1 MPLPQPLAEHLG
13 RLLTEKLNEPVRVRD
28 ARPVAGGSI
37 NDAYRL
43 HTNAGDFFVKTNTAD
58 RYPSPFISEERGLAI
73 LRKAAVLRVPEVLAQ
88 GEFGGTTFLLM
99 EFIAPEEEDRDFQ
112 ARFGRGLAQLH
123 RHTSGSFGLDHD
135 NYIGL
140 LPQVNTP
147 HKDWVEFLVQCRL
160 EPLVKMGRDNGRIHP
175 GDVIRFERLYAK
187 LPALFPP
194 EMPALL
200 HGDLWKH
207 NYLAAAT
214 GGPVL
219 VDPAVYYGHREM
231 DLAMTMLFGGFDREF
246 YGAYHAEE
254 PLEAG
259 WEERVDLC
267 NLYPLLVHL
276 NLFGGSYAERISSV
290 LRRFV

>member
-13 RLLTEKLNEPVRVRD
+13 NLLTEKLTEPVQVRD

-37 NDAYRL
+37 NDAFRL
-43 HTNAGDFFVKTNTAD
+43 LTNAGDYFVKTNDAG
-58 RYPSPFISEERGLAI
+58 RFPSPFISEERGLGI
-73 LRKAAVLRVPEVLAQ
+73 LRQASVFRVPEVLAQ
-88 GEFGGTTFLLM
+88 GEVEGTTFLLM
-99 EFIAPEEEDRDFQ
+99 EFIPQEEEDGDFQ
-112 ARFGRGLAQLH
+112 ARFGRALARLH
-123 RHTSGSFGLDHD
+123 RNTNSSFGLIND

-160 EPLVKMGRDNGRIHP
+160 EPLVKMARDNGRIHP
-175 GDVIRFERLYAK
+175 GDTIRLERLYAK

-207 NYLAAAT
+207 NYLASAN
-214 GGPVL
+214 GEPVL
-219 VDPAVYYGHREM
+219 IDPAVYYGHREM
-231 DLAMTMLFGGFDREF
+231 DLAMTKLFGGFDREF
-246 YGAYHAEE
+246 YGAYNNEE
-254 PLEAG
+254 PLVPG

-276 NLFGGSYAERISSV
+276 NMFGGSYADRVGSV
-290 LRRFV
+290 LRKYV